1 MKIARGW
8 LREWIDVPWS
18 TRELGM
24 RLTMAGFELE
34 SLTSAAPGF
43 SGVVVAQIQS
53 AAPHPH
59 ADKLQVC
66 RVTAGGA
73 DSWQVV
79 CGARN
84 ARVGLR
90 TALAQVG
97 AH

>member
-43 SGVVVAQIQS
+43 SGV
-53 AAPHPH
+53 
-59 ADKLQVC
+59 
-66 RVTAGGA
+66 G
-73 DSWQVV
+73 
-79 CGARN
+79 
-84 ARVGLR
+84 
-90 TALAQVG
+90 
-97 AH
+97 